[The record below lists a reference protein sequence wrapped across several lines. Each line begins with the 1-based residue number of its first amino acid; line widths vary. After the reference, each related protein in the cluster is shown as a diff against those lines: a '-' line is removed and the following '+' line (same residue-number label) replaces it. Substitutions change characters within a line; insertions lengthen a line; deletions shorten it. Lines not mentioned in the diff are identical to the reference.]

1 MNKLCSTVF
10 ALSLFTYP
18 FSAYSQDSDY
28 DAKLNTANTIRA
40 AFELRRL
47 SESLAPGVD
56 TRCYIAKLAAFQ
68 AASLPKSADVIA
80 NYPSGNKQSDAFAI
94 QSTNETMGIYKNN
107 RIQEIASEC
116 QSRS

>member
-1 MNKLCSTVF
+1 MNKLYSSGLI
-10 ALSLFTYP
+10 LSLLTGL
-18 FSAYSQDSDY
+18 FSASSHGSEY

-47 SESLAPGVD
+47 AESLAPGVD

-68 AASLPKSADVIA
+68 AESLPKSAEGIA

-94 QSTNETMGIYKNN
+94 QSTKETMEIYKNN
-107 RIQEIASEC
+107 RVQEIASEC